1 MSISHQETLQGCR
14 MALEFIEGLDETTFK
29 RWLAG
34 EYILTLQPSLSAKKV
49 KKENKKGIIWQETY
63 KSYEQKLKIMD
74 SYEEAIEY
82 LQSLKFNKQQLK
94 DLGNAWSIYIQSRDT
109 KEKIIYKIVEEVV
122 GNKLKI
128 QVLGNKGK

>member
-14 MALEFIEGLDETTFK
+14 MTLEFIEGLDETTFK

-49 KKENKKGIIWQETY
+49 KKENKKEIIWQEMY

-94 DLGNAWSIYIQSRDT
+94 DLGSAWSIYIQSRDT